1 MDPAKQQSHQV
12 LTKTS
17 PWATTSSRSELASAL
32 ITRWQQ
38 GRLHPVR
45 VPTRTLTQRPQHRLT
60 QSRLNNRMLKI
71 GVIPLPKAR
80 IIAIGLNISFRQRL
94 ELPFHIR
101 SR

>member
-1 MDPAKQQSHQV
+1 MNPGEQQGHQV
-12 LTKTS
+12 LTKAS
-17 PWATTSSRSELASAL
+17 PRATTAGRSELASAL

-45 VPTRTLTQRPQHRLT
+45 VPTRTLTDRPEHRLT
-60 QSRLNNRMLKI
+60 QRWLNNRLLKI

>member
-17 PWATTSSRSELASAL
+17 PWATTTSGSELASAL

-45 VPTRTLTQRPQHRLT
+45 VPTRTMTQRPQHRLT
-60 QSRLNNRMLKI
+60 QSWLNDRLLKI

-80 IIAIGLNISFRQRL
+80 IICIRLKISIRQRL
-94 ELPFHIR
+94 ELTFHIR

>member
-1 MDPAKQQSHQV
+1 MNPGEQQSHQV
-12 LTKTS
+12 LTKAS
-17 PWATTSSRSELASAL
+17 PRATTTSRSELASAL

-45 VPTRTLTQRPQHRLT
+45 VPTRTMTQRPQHRLT
-60 QSRLNNRMLKI
+60 QSWLNDRLLKI

-80 IIAIGLNISFRQRL
+80 TIAIGLNISFRQRL

-101 SR
+101 SS